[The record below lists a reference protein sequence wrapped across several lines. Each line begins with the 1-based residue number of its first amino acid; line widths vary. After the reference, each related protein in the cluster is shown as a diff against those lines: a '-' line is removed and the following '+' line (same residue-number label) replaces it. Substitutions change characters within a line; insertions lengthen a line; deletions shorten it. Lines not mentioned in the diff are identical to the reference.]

1 MLHIL
6 FKSSTGSLEKSLDN
20 MLTEAN
26 AWLLI
31 IDSRVVGSLAK
42 HSVCPT
48 GTAGVTLVSN

>member
-6 FKSSTGSLEKSLDN
+6 FKSSTGSLENSLDN

-26 AWLLI
+26 ARLSI
-31 IDSRVVGSLAK
+31 IDSVVGGSAK
-42 HSVCPT
+42 RTVCPT